1 MTDKTET
8 PADATKAAEEAAK
21 LDKQTRPAR
30 SAKEELPAN
39 VVVTKEP
46 NGTVIRNAV
55 SVK

>member
-8 PADATKAAEEAAK
+8 NEAAKAAETAAK
-21 LDKQTRPAR
+21 ADRQTRPAR

-39 VVVTKEP
+39 VIVTELP